1 MLKWASTLCGIIVGK
16 YEQPTAALEEHE
28 GADSICE
35 KYKKGV
41 HPLVGETRE
50 DRLNKRLKEEIE
62 ERNHEWGIL
71 ENEKTINNF
80 MVS

>member
-1 MLKWASTLCGIIVGK
+1 M
-16 YEQPTAALEEHE
+16 
-28 GADSICE
+28 
-35 KYKKGV
+35 
-41 HPLVGETRE
+41 VGETRE